1 MLVTAEVGTCA
12 LEEVPVPWDMQVFQ
26 QLIPAQCRYVKS
38 KSLTSVP
45 VQFGRARVGQAHKPS
60 VDTIVL
66 GQDSTA
72 GQALPCQGLAPCKC
86 SINVDGV
93 MMVLNHAALC
103 LSVSVSCIHL

>member
-1 MLVTAEVGTCA
+1 M
-12 LEEVPVPWDMQVFQ
+12 
-26 QLIPAQCRYVKS
+26 KS
-38 KSLTSVP
+38 KSVSSVP

-72 GQALPCQGLAPCKC
+72 SQALPCQGLAPCKC

-103 LSVSVSCIHL
+103 LSVSLSPAFICEPPKSKDSCLCAGLIYSGYMSV